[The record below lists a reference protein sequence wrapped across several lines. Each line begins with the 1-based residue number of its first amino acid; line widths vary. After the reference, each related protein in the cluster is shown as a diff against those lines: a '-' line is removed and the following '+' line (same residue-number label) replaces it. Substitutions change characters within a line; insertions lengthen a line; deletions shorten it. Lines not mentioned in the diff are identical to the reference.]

1 MARPMLTVN
10 GRARSM
16 GAEMLQVRQDP
27 GSDPDGSRMSRF
39 LAAHLLLE
47 RAVARRV
54 LLVHLM
60 ALVAVPLF
68 VCALIPSLH
77 GGVRLALALFGGALA
92 AVLQALHRENL
103 HRVAVRRAASA
114 VEVSRLD
121 PRGRIVP

>member
-1 MARPMLTVN
+1 
-10 GRARSM
+10 M
-16 GAEMLQVRQDP
+16 GAEILQVRKDP

-68 VCALIPSLH
+68 LCAFVPSLH
-77 GGVRLALALFGGALA
+77 RGVGLTLVLFGVALA
-92 AVLQALHRENL
+92 AVLRALYDENL
-103 HRVAVRRAASA
+103 HRVAARRAAA
-114 VEVSRLD
+114 GVDVTRLD
-121 PRGRIVP
+121 PPR